1 MNRIMLAG
9 IAILGS
15 MNATAPAVAADRH
28 ASRYVQS
35 HAEQHWTGGGAH
47 VEEVVPNTGAARAG
61 IRPGDV
67 IVGVNG
73 SPVSSYSDIDSH
85 VAASGGRALWL
96 DICPRRKTPAPQGI
110 DRPTPHP
117 GLVWQHRAPQGTR
130 ARSHGGQVGVDAV
143 CAGSRLRVIPPVSL
157 AASVGIRYRVRPHR
171 RTASSKLP
179 RSATA

>member
-1 MNRIMLAG
+1 MSREPLRNAAMNRIMLAG

-15 MNATAPAVAADRH
+15 MNAAAPAVAAHRH

-35 HAEQHWTGGGAH
+35 HAERHWTGGGAH
-47 VEEVVPNTGAARAG
+47 VEEVVPNTGAVRAG
-61 IRPGDV
+61 IRPGQRLLRYRF
-67 IVGVNG
+67 
-73 SPVSSYSDIDSH
+73 PCCREQRT
-85 VAASGGRALWL
+85 RALARH
-96 DICPRRKTPAPQGI
+96 CPRRKTPAPQGI

-179 RSATA
+179 RSVTA